1 MAKTKYSPFDEITI
15 LQRKIMIFID
25 RWVREQKTPVPLK
38 EIMKELTK
46 EKTPVITITGAV
58 HSLHRK
64 GYIRR
69 AAYVESGGNR
79 TFYVQLRSIHLD

>member
-25 RWVREQKTPVPLK
+25 RWVREKNTPIPLK
-38 EIMKELTK
+38 EILKELTK
-46 EKTPVITITGAV
+46 EKIPAITITGSV
-58 HSLHRK
+58 ESLRHK

-69 AAYVESGGNR
+69 AYVESGGNR